1 MEQPM
6 DLHKYNR
13 WVQSNTFEFT
23 KLVSLVL
30 RILKKC
36 SHISYKINVFTL
48 RS

>member
-13 WVQSNTFEFT
+13 RVQSNTFEFT
-23 KLVSLVL
+23 KLLSLVL
-30 RILKKC
+30 RILKKF

-48 RS
+48 QS